1 MKNSQTNFIT
11 WIILSTA
18 LLASF
23 TAGAQIDQGDQQD
36 YITIFEDCDYQ
47 GDRRALSV
55 GDYNNMRGIDF
66 GNDKISSIRVPSG
79 VTVTIFEDDDYRGDS
94 ARINRSIRCFDK
106 KWNDRVSSL
115 SVDSDNR
122 RSYQAKPNYDNDGR
136 PVVGSDRTRKSKYAK
151 AGITGRTLGRVDFGD
166 RFLEKTGQN
175 EWLMLNARTGASI
188 PFREIN
194 RDENTVLLRSSST
207 QQSARID
214 LLTNDVTFLNQ
225 NGESQGF
232 EIASAELALRN
243 RQERVVRRAVPPT
256 EQNPVVKIKE
266 DGPSRVLR
274 GPCFNY
280 SAYTRGGTG
289 GIRFHGYDGFHQF
302 RSSAFSGRICGGDAV
317 AMEINKQNVNTDVL
331 VEIQGR
337 TFRFAPNE
345 KADVFRN
352 TWYRK
357 IVTLIVK

>member
-11 WIILSTA
+11 SIILSTA

-23 TAGAQIDQGDQQD
+23 TAGAQIYQGDQQD

-55 GDYNNMRGIDF
+55 GDYNNMRRIDF
-66 GNDKISSIRVPSG
+66 GNDKISSIRVPNG
-79 VTVTIFEDDDYRGDS
+79 FTVTIFEDDDYRGDS
-94 ARINRSIRCFDK
+94 ARIIRSISCFDK

-122 RSYQAKPNYDNDGR
+122 RSYQSKPNYDTDGR
-136 PVVGSDRTRKSKYAK
+136 PVVGSDRTRKNKYAK
-151 AGITGRTLGRVDFGD
+151 AGITGRNVARVGFGN
-166 RFLEKTGQN
+166 RRLQKINQY
-175 EWLMLNARTGASI
+175 EWLMSNLRTGDSI
-188 PFREIN
+188 QFKEVS
-194 RDENTVLLRSSST
+194 RDENTVLLRNDST
-207 QQSARID
+207 SQRARID
-214 LLTNDVTFLNQ
+214 LFANDITVINR
-225 NGESQGF
+225 NGRSQRF
-232 EIASAELALRN
+232 DINSAELASTSAPRT
-243 RQERVVRRAVPPT
+243 VVRKPAAV
-256 EQNPVVKIKE
+256 IKKV
-266 DGPSRVLR
+266 GPSRLLR

-280 SAYTRGGTG
+280 KAYTRGGTA

-302 RSSAFSGRICGGDAV
+302 RSNAFSGRICGGDAV
-317 AMEINKQNVNTDVL
+317 AMEINKKNVNTDVL